1 MDYLKEGIGLRA
13 MAQRDPLV
21 EYQREGFVMFQQMMG
36 SIREEVITY
45 LFNVEVSVNQSP
57 VDQIRPQANLSY
69 SAPGAPTEDAEA
81 VIERAPLNR
90 AAARKQAQAKK
101 PGKPEKGS
109 SFFKG

>member
-45 LFNVEVSVNQSP
+45 LFNVEVTVNQSP
-57 VDQIRPQANLSY
+57 VDQIRPQANLTY
-69 SAPGAPTEDAEA
+69 SAPGAPKEDAEA

-90 AAARKQAQAKK
+90 AAARKQAKAKK
-101 PGKPEKGS
+101 SGKPEKGS
-109 SFFKG
+109 SFFRG

>member
-57 VDQIRPQANLSY
+57 VDQIRPQGNLSY
-69 SAPGAPTEDAEA
+69 SAPGAPKEDAEPA
-81 VIERAPLNR
+81 I
-90 AAARKQAQAKK
+90 
-101 PGKPEKGS
+101 
-109 SFFKG
+109 